1 MGDVLLVEVW
11 VVLGVVVEV
20 VADGNADGRWIGF
33 FERDGEMVWHLVLSR
48 RHSLPLVGYCPP
60 PPHRP
65 RRPRRPRR
73 IINACRIGSF
83 LGYTRALSISPFR
96 SHHVLRRPVLV
107 RHGQATHEQKQQPL
121 QRNCT
126 VQHGRGTGR
135 RGRGRSRKRSVPL
148 RIPSVSLF
156 TRTPQPRNA

>member
-1 MGDVLLVEVW
+1 MDVLGDAGCAESVPVGDVLLVEVW

-83 LGYTRALSISPFR
+83 FGLHSGALNLPLPISPCPT
-96 SHHVLRRPVLV
+96 STSPRPSWAGDS
-107 RHGQATHEQKQQPL
+107 RTETTTAT
-121 QRNCT
+121 
-126 VQHGRGTGR
+126 
-135 RGRGRSRKRSVPL
+135 
-148 RIPSVSLF
+148 
-156 TRTPQPRNA
+156 A